1 MTVRRHVLAAGVAV
15 LLGVGA
21 SVGAPVDAQAPPP
34 TSPPTTAGL
43 LEDLLNKLLPTT
55 VPPTTAPPPGPAG
68 GGGAPG
74 AAPGGP
80 GGAPPPGEP
89 PKEVVCASA
98 RAAPAPRGPRTRPRT
113 SDALLSALESRA
125 ALGYSPE
132 ELIAAGMGQFPVGGP
147 ARYSD
152 DWLDP
157 RNTPCPHLHMGTDIF
172 AARGTPV
179 RAPADGVVRFS
190 TEAVGGLSA
199 YVRGSDGTIYYM
211 THLDR
216 FPTDIASGAR
226 VARGQTVG
234 FVGNTGNAS
243 GGAHHV
249 HFQLHPGGG
258 APVNPKPF
266 LDRWLDEAIAAVP
279 TALPD
284 RAAEEVAG
292 MPRSLVILGDLR
304 RFDTTWAAS
313 VTDPVAAREHE
324 WAEATA
330 LARAYLEPLGPPP
343 LETLSRPGD

>member
-1 MTVRRHVLAAGVAV
+1 MTAGRRLAVAGVAL
-15 LLGVGA
+15 LLGGAA
-21 SVGAPVDAQAPPP
+21 SVGGPADAQTPPP
-34 TSPPTTAGL
+34 GSPPTTAGL
-43 LEDLLNKLLPTT
+43 LEDLLGKLLPTT
-55 VPPTTAPPPGPAG
+55 VPPTTAPPPGPAAG
-68 GGGAPG
+68 GGPAGAK
-74 AAPGGP
+74 PGGP
-80 GGAPPPGEP
+80 GGAPPPGEA

-98 RAAPAPRGPRTRPRT
+98 RPVVARRGPRTRPRST
-113 SDALLSALESRA
+113 DALMSAVQSRA
-125 ALGYSPE
+125 AVGYSTE
-132 ELIAAGMGQFPVGGP
+132 ELIVAGMGRFPVGGP

-157 RNTPCPHLHMGTDIF
+157 RNNPCPHLHMGTDIF

-190 TEAVGGLSA
+190 TESVGGLSA

-226 VARGQTVG
+226 VRQGQTVG
-234 FVGNTGNAS
+234 FVGNTGNAE

-266 LDRWLDEAIAAVP
+266 LDKWLDEAIAAVP

-284 RAAEEVAG
+284 REAAEVAG
-292 MPRSLVILGDLR
+292 MPRVLVVLGDLR
-304 RFDTTWAAS
+304 RFDTTWAAT
-313 VTDPVAAREHE
+313 VADPVAAREHE

-330 LARAYLEPLGPPP
+330 LAHAYLEPLGPPP
-343 LETLSRPGD
+343 LESLSKPGD